1 MCGITIAID
10 LVHDTRHLF
19 ARSRIDGIKAM
30 YSRGFSGGKQVIKF
44 ANSSNAVEFVYSIK
58 RASSDLI
65 SPHGQFNNILSSS
78 LPTKKYLDRLP
89 SYYDLDLFTLNT
101 FLDRSSD
108 SNTYYSNTRCKY
120 FSPHSFCD
128 QKSKFATNP
137 YPDSNI
143 SFMHTNIRSLKRNLE
158 NFQTHLLDELDF
170 HFNIIGVTEAKINS
184 STENLDFNPSI
195 LHYNFEYLQRLF
207 QLEV

>member
-1 MCGITIAID
+1 MSLLHMNIN
-10 LVHDTRHLF
+10 
-19 ARSRIDGIKAM
+19 
-30 YSRGFSGGKQVIKF
+30 KQSTKVNKTLLSELPYF
-44 ANSSNAVEFVYSIK
+44 NY
-58 RASSDLI
+58 SDLI
-65 SPHGQFNNILSSS
+65 SEHGQFNNSLSSS

-137 YPDSNI
+137 YPESIIFRLCTQI
-143 SFMHTNIRSLKRNLE
+143 ST
-158 NFQTHLLDELDF
+158 
-170 HFNIIGVTEAKINS
+170 A
-184 STENLDFNPSI
+184 
-195 LHYNFEYLQRLF
+195 
-207 QLEV
+207 

>member
-1 MCGITIAID
+1 MLLLHKNIN
-10 LVHDTRHLF
+10 
-19 ARSRIDGIKAM
+19 
-30 YSRGFSGGKQVIKF
+30 KQLSKVNKTLLSELPYF
-44 ANSSNAVEFVYSIK
+44 NY
-58 RASSDLI
+58 SDLI
-65 SPHGQFNNILSSS
+65 SAHGQFNNSLSSS

-128 QKSKFATNP
+128 KKSKFATNP

-143 SFMHTNIRSLKRNLE
+143 SMLESGITYLMKFVKCLK
-158 NFQTHLLDELDF
+158 
-170 HFNIIGVTEAKINS
+170 
-184 STENLDFNPSI
+184 
-195 LHYNFEYLQRLF
+195 
-207 QLEV
+207 